1 MSIQT
6 SVYIEGYWTT
16 VNVDINQI
24 IAQNRAALLQQE
36 TADPEY
42 DKEPEYDREQAPL
55 LLGILTQTV
64 IRSPVIKSILPAQI
78 RNQAKNDVVFVYG
91 NYIEIKEIPED
102 EYGHMRTVAE
112 KADFGSAIRCVR
124 VLGLP
129 SSCHVSGDSTER
141 DDVAVK
147 EETQEF
153 YDYSLDPPLQI
164 PPQMLVMTLETNKLV
179 FLFAIHDDQNMIQ
192 FVTAQRPLPASPL
205 IHKQLGEHIAV
216 DPK

>member
-6 SVYIEGYWTT
+6 SVYIEGFWTT
-16 VNVDINQI
+16 INVDINHI
-24 IAQNRAALLQQE
+24 IAQNRDTRLQE
-36 TADPEY
+36 TPD
-42 DKEPEYDREQAPL
+42 PEYDREPAPL

-129 SSCHVSGDSTER
+129 TSCHVSGDSTER
-141 DDVAVK
+141 DDVVMK
-147 EETQEF
+147 EEAQEL
-153 YDYSLDPPLQI
+153 YDYSYDPPLQI
-164 PPQMLVMTLETNKLV
+164 PPQMLVMTLENNKLV
-179 FLFAIHDDQNMIQ
+179 FLFAIHDDQNMVQ
-192 FVTAQRPLPASPL
+192 FVSAQRPLPAGLL

>member
-6 SVYIEGYWTT
+6 SVYIQGYWTT
-16 VNVDINQI
+16 INVDINHI
-24 IAQNRAALLQQE
+24 IAQNRDTRLQD
-36 TADPEY
+36 TRL
-42 DKEPEYDREQAPL
+42 KENPSFLIYDREPPPV

-64 IRSPVIKSILPAQI
+64 IRSPVIKSVIPAQI

-102 EYGHMRTVAE
+102 EYGQMRTVAE

-129 SSCHVSGDSTER
+129 SSCHISSDSTER
-141 DDVAVK
+141 DDFVMK
-147 EETQEF
+147 DEPQDLC
-153 YDYSLDPPLQI
+153 DYSLDPPLQI
-164 PPQMLVMTLETNKLV
+164 PPQMLVMTLETKKLV
-179 FLFAIHDDQNMIQ
+179 FLFAIHDNQNRVQ
-192 FVTAQRPLPASPL
+192 FVSAQRPLPVGPL
-205 IHKQLGEHIAV
+205 IHQQLGERIAI

>member
-6 SVYIEGYWTT
+6 SVYIEGHWTT
-16 VNVDINQI
+16 INMDITQI
-24 IAQNRAALLQQE
+24 IERNRATRIQE
-36 TADPEY
+36 TAQGTPDPE
-42 DKEPEYDREQAPL
+42 EGESSPL

-91 NYIEIKEIPED
+91 NYIEIKEIPEN
-102 EYGHMRTVAE
+102 EYGHMRTIAE
-112 KADFGSAIRCVR
+112 KADFGSAIRCVK

-129 SSCHVSGDSTER
+129 KSCHVSGDSIEK
-141 DDVAVK
+141 DDLVMK
-147 EETQEF
+147 EEPQEF
-153 YDYSLDPPLQI
+153 YDYSHDLPLQI

-179 FLFAIHDDQNMIQ
+179 FLFAIHNEQNTVQ
-192 FVTAQRPLPASPL
+192 FVSAQRPFPAVPL
-205 IHKQLGEHIAV
+205 INKQLGEHIAV